1 MTRTPD
7 IISFTPLLR
16 STADDT
22 ATIERLQAATL
33 EILERI
39 GVCFPCASALEV
51 FRRHGAD
58 VDGDGVVRL
67 TPDLVER
74 ALATAPRS
82 LGVGGREPRF
92 DLTLDGTR
100 TYLSTEGVGT
110 LVRDAAT
117 GETRCLAQGRR
128 RAHGPDRRRASRD
141 LLLLAAGERPG
152 TTPAPRR
159 CTSATPG

>member
-22 ATIERLQAATL
+22 AAVDRLRAATF
-33 EILERI
+33 EVLERV
-39 GVCFPCASALEV
+39 GVCFPCAAALEV

-58 VDGDGVVRL
+58 VDGDGIVKL

-82 LGVGGREPRF
+82 F
-92 DLTLDGTR
+92 
-100 TYLSTEGVGT
+100 
-110 LVRDAAT
+110 
-117 GETRCLAQGRR
+117 LARR
-128 RAHGPDRRRASRD
+128 P
-141 LLLLAAGERPG
+141 
-152 TTPAPRR
+152 
-159 CTSATPG
+159 